1 MIKKVFFV
9 FLSLVLIPDSQLFS
23 RTTESL
29 SISAPND
36 CFTKIQLMNMQSS
49 EYTFVDVRG
58 FLTENQ
64 WSFSGA
70 KTNSEFNHFRHPL
83 DYDIVLFENSSYRTG
98 GKVVL
103 YTKATKAKIVIVHLK
118 NKECFFRLMEEME
131 DEPQQTF
138 IESDMLFT
146 LYRSQDVWF
155 EFRERTGQYEN
166 QYSVLVYEREAV
178 DQELNEIDTRLAIE
192 EQKTSLYQSYLTRG
206 DSLLELNEVQAAKSQ
221 FTAALSLYNTNLVQQ
236 KLENVI
242 QIEKLQQFKV
252 KRKEFDAL
260 IESGDSLLELKDF
273 VGAKVEYMKASLL
286 FDDAIVD
293 EKFRYL
299 ENTIKAENRK
309 KLRAKTT
316 RLVQRSDSFR
326 ALNDFENAIATLKEA
341 KSVLDDELVR
351 SKMQEC
357 LTQKREY
364 ERSSFILAADAKM
377 KQSLF
382 LQARK
387 MYLTANEMK
396 TSTELSQKILES
408 ERKLCFLSRKTGD
421 SLAKLG
427 MYNDALRE
435 YKEHNFCLSE
445 NKPNITQAN
454 LTQQVLRDR
463 KTKTF
468 LYRDLKPEN
477 YKKCTGLIQNDLMTQ
492 LENQKS
498 GHVRATLKVNF
509 DTNGNGFT
517 HLKDYK
523 SDIGRYDKFLKR
535 TYSAECLTAPRIQN
549 LYVSAIDSLLIDISW
564 SVERRKIKYTSGA
577 LSGDWMTSDA
587 HNSVLKYLSSPNS
600 NITGLANFP
609 KGRYN
614 IDVKQVSIN
623 GGGNT
628 TLIMSKYHAVGRS
641 AALNSLVLPGWGKKR
656 VTYGEKGTGTM
667 ITFLSSSAIAVG
679 SRLYSMNQYQKY
691 KDETIPSKKDEFFT
705 NANSSNKVF
714 LVAGG
719 LSATIYVTDVLWVLN
734 RGKKNKKA
742 TKAFRKQLHKTPFAI
757 HSYETL

>member
-1 MIKKVFFV
+1 MIKKGFFV
-9 FLSLVLIPDSQLFS
+9 FLSLVLIPDSQVFS
-23 RTTESL
+23 QTTESL
-29 SISAPND
+29 SISAPNS
-36 CFTKIQLMNMQSS
+36 CFTQLQLMKMQSS
-49 EYTFVDVRG
+49 ATTFVDIRD
-58 FLTENQ
+58 FLTKNQ

-70 KTNSEFNHFRHPL
+70 KTNTEFNHFRHPL
-83 DYDIVLFENSSYRTG
+83 DYDIVLFENSSYRNG

-103 YTKATKAKIVIVHLK
+103 YTKAVKAKIVIVHLE
-118 NKECFFRLMEEME
+118 NKECFFNLMKEMVN
-131 DEPQQTF
+131 EPQQTF
-138 IESDMLFT
+138 IESNMLFT
-146 LYRSQDVWF
+146 LFKSKDVWF
-155 EFRERTGQYEN
+155 EFRERTSEYEN
-166 QYSVLVYEREAV
+166 QYSVLVYDREAV
-178 DQELNEIDTRLAIE
+178 DLELKEIDTRLAIE
-192 EQKTSLYQSYLTRG
+192 EQKRILYQSYLTRG
-206 DSLLELNEVQAAKSQ
+206 DSLLELNEVESARSQ
-221 FTAALSLYNTNLVQQ
+221 FLAAMSLFNTNLVQQ
-236 KLENVI
+236 KLENVK
-242 QIEKLQQFKV
+242 QIEKLLQFRV

-260 IESGDSLLELKDF
+260 IKSGDSLLELQDF
-273 VGAKVEYMKASLL
+273 VGAKDEYEKASLL
-286 FDDAIVD
+286 FDDDIVNG
-293 EKFRYL
+293 KFRNL
-299 ENTIKAENRK
+299 ENIIQVEKQK
-309 KLRAKTT
+309 KLRNKSNK
-316 RLVQRSDSFR
+316 LVQRSDSFL
-326 ALNDFENAIATLKEA
+326 ALNDFENAISTLIEA
-341 KSVLDDELVR
+341 KSVLDNELVR
-351 SKMQEC
+351 GKMQEC

-364 ERSSFILAADAKM
+364 ERSSFILAADTKM
-377 KQSLF
+377 KQGLF

-387 MYLTANEMK
+387 MYLTANEIK

-427 MYNDALRE
+427 MYNNALLE
-435 YKEHNFCLSE
+435 YKKHNFCLSE
-445 NKPNITQAN
+445 NKSNITQAN
-454 LTQQVLRDR
+454 LTQQVLKDR

-468 LYRDLKPEN
+468 RYRDLKPEN

-523 SDIGRYDKFLKR
+523 SDIGRYNKFLER

-549 LYVSAIDSLLIDISW
+549 FYVSAIDSLLIDVSW
-564 SVERRKIKYTSGA
+564 RVERRKIKYTSGA
-577 LSGDWMTSDA
+577 LSGDWMTSDV

-600 NITGLANFP
+600 NIIGLANFP

-628 TLIMSKYHAVGRS
+628 TLIISKYHAVGRS

-691 KDETIPSKKDEFFT
+691 NDETIPSKRDEFYT

-714 LVAGG
+714 LIAGG

-742 TKAFRKQLHKTPFAI
+742 TKAFRKQLRNTPFVI
-757 HSYETL
+757 HNYETR